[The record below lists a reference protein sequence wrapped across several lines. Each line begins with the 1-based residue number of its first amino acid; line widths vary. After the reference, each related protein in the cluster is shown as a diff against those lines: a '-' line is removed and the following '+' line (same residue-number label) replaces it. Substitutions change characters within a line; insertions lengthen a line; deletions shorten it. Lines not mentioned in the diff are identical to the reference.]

1 VLYLY
6 FFFKV
11 ILITGVESRAFAVER
26 VKEKVKTVLVV
37 DDSAALREFIS
48 FVLTDAG
55 YSVVVAENGK
65 EALNKLNGHN
75 KKIDIVITDLNMPL
89 MDGIEFTKQLHRT
102 PVYRTLPVL
111 LVTTELHG
119 SKKQEAKQAG
129 VSEWI
134 NKPFSAQQ
142 IRDAIQKFLK

>member
-1 VLYLY
+1 
-6 FFFKV
+6 
-11 ILITGVESRAFAVER
+11 
-26 VKEKVKTVLVV
+26 VKTVLVV
-37 DDSAALREFIS
+37 DDSASLREFIS

-55 YSVVVAENGK
+55 YSVVAAENGK

-75 KKIDIVITDLNMPL
+75 KKIDIVVTDLNMPL
-89 MDGIEFTKQLHRT
+89 MNGIELAKQLHKT
-102 PVYRTLPVL
+102 PVYRALPVL

-119 SKKQEAKQAG
+119 SKKQEAQQAG

-134 NKPFSAQQ
+134 NKPFSAKQ

>member
-1 VLYLY
+1 M
-6 FFFKV
+6 
-11 ILITGVESRAFAVER
+11 
-26 VKEKVKTVLVV
+26 
-37 DDSAALREFIS
+37 
-48 FVLTDAG
+48 
-55 YSVVVAENGK
+55 N
-65 EALNKLNGHN
+65 
-75 KKIDIVITDLNMPL
+75 
-89 MDGIEFTKQLHRT
+89 GIEFSEQLHRT